1 MENSKKTN
9 KQNPDSSQATTYRR
23 TGILLVCIL
32 LICAA
37 IYLDCNRHQT
47 GQSGPRRQKDPNT
60 YLPNQINWAK
70 RLELPGLP
78 NFYKVSDKLYRGAQP
93 TAEGMRQLKELGI
106 KTVVN
111 LRFMH
116 SDRDEL
122 GETGLAYK
130 HIRMTTWDSQTEDAA
145 RFLRIITDSNCTP
158 VFVHCQYGSDRT
170 GTMCAIYRIA
180 VQGWSKNQAIEE
192 MTNGGF
198 GFHRI
203 WKNLV
208 NYVRDLDI
216 EQLKQNAGLNE

>member
-1 MENSKKTN
+1 MKNSRKTN
-9 KQNPDSSQATTYRR
+9 EQNHDSLSKTIYRR
-23 TGILLVCIL
+23 IAIFPVCTL
-32 LICAA
+32 LICTV
-37 IYLDCNRHQT
+37 IHLDCNRHQT
-47 GQSGPRRQKDPNT
+47 DQSGPGGQRDSNT
-60 YLPNQINWAK
+60 YLTNQINWAQ

-78 NFYKVSDKLYRGAQP
+78 NFYKVSDDLYRGAQP
-93 TAEGMRQLKELGI
+93 TDEGMRQLKELGI

-111 LRFMH
+111 LRYIH

-122 GETGLAYK
+122 GETGLAYE
-130 HIRMTTWDSQTEDAA
+130 HINMTTWYSQTEDAI
-145 RFLRIITDSNCTP
+145 RFLRIVTDSNSTP

-216 EQLKQNAGLNE
+216 EQLKQNASLNE